1 MALCT
6 SSNCVK
12 AMNSDHLE
20 TTGTT
25 RCGDLAPETAIAGTD
40 VAAGGEVRPRTLLLV
55 DDEENVIAA
64 LKRVFRRSG
73 YRILTADSGQEGL
86 NLLASTDVDVIIS
99 DQRMP
104 KMAGTEF
111 LVRAK
116 QLCPES
122 IRIMLSGYTEMQSI
136 VDAINRG
143 SIYKFLTKPWD
154 DEQLRGQIEGAFRQ
168 KAACDD
174 SQRLQRELAA
184 ANVAQAEWI
193 VRLEGLLAHA
203 PGACCRPDHGGEHE
217 RVDPCVHPGAA
228 ATGGGARY
236 LDSKVSAGSGLLNK

>member
-1 MALCT
+1 
-6 SSNCVK
+6 
-12 AMNSDHLE
+12 MNSDHPE
-20 TTGTT
+20 TTGTAQC
-25 RCGDLAPETAIAGTD
+25 RGLAPETA
-40 VAAGGEVRPRTLLLV
+40 VAGGADRPRTLLLV

-73 YRILTADSGQEGL
+73 YRILTAGSGQEGL
-86 NLLASTDVDVIIS
+86 DLLAGNDVDVIIS

-104 KMAGTEF
+104 KMDGTEF

-116 QLCPES
+116 RAFPES

-143 SIYKFLTKPWD
+143 SIYKFLTKPWE
-154 DEQLRGQIEGAFRQ
+154 DEQLRGQVEGAFGQ

-174 SQRLQRELAA
+174 SRQLQRNLAE
-184 ANVAQAEWI
+184 ANIAQAERI

-203 PGACCRPDHGGEHE
+203 PTASCRPDHGGEHHG
-217 RVDPCVHPGAA
+217 VDPGVHLGAV

-236 LDSKVSAGSGLLNK
+236 LASNVSTGSGLLNK